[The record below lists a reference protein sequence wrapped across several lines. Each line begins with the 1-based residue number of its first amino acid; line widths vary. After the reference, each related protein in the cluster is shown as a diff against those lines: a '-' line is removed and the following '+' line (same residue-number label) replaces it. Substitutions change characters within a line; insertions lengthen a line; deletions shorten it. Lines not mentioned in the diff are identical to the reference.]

1 MRLKDK
7 VAIVTGGGQGI
18 GKAIALAFAAEGAG
32 VVVAA
37 RNLANLERTAAE
49 ITSKGGKAKAVQ
61 TDVTIEAQIERM
73 VADTVKQFGKVDIL
87 VNNSGI
93 GGPTCPVADLKL
105 EDWMEVLQIDLT
117 GSMLCS
123 KHVLKYMIPRK
134 SGVIINIAAEGG
146 RAGDGKSGYPMR
158 TPYCCSKMG
167 IIGLTESV
175 SVEVGQYGIRVN
187 AISPAAVKGE
197 RLVNVIKGR
206 AQAMSV
212 SFEELMSK
220 IAENSSLG
228 RITEESDVAAMAV
241 FLASDEARSVT
252 GQTIPIH
259 CGLHI
264 NF

>member
-1 MRLKDK
+1 MRLKDR

-18 GKAIALAFAAEGAG
+18 GKAIALAFGAEGAA

-37 RNLANLERTAAE
+37 RNLANLEKTVAE
-49 ITSKGGKAKAVQ
+49 ITSKGGKAKAIQ
-61 TDVTIEAQIERM
+61 TDVTIEPQIERM
-73 VADTVKQFGKVDIL
+73 VADTVREFGKVDVL

-93 GGPTCPVADLKL
+93 GGVTCPVVDLKV

-117 GSMLCS
+117 GSMLCT
-123 KHVLKYMIPRK
+123 KHALKQMIPRK

-197 RLVNVIKGR
+197 RLINVRQRQSQG
-206 AQAMSV
+206 
-212 SFEELMSK
+212 
-220 IAENSSLG
+220 NG
-228 RITEESDVAAMAV
+228 RI
-241 FLASDEARSVT
+241 L
-252 GQTIPIH
+252 
-259 CGLHI
+259 
-264 NF
+264 

>member
-18 GKAIALAFAAEGAG
+18 GKAIALAFAAEGAA

-49 ITSKGGKAKAVQ
+49 ITSKGGKAKAIQ
-61 TDVTIEAQIERM
+61 TDVTVEAQIEGM
-73 VADTVKQFGKVDIL
+73 VAATVKEFGKVDIL

-93 GGPTCPVADLKL
+93 GGVTCPVVDLRL

-123 KHVLKYMIPRK
+123 KHVLKCMIPQK

-146 RAGDGKSGYPMR
+146 RAGDGRSGYPMR

-175 SVEVGQYGIRVN
+175 SVEVGKYGIRVN

-197 RLVNVIKGR
+197 RIISVVKGR
-206 AQAMSV
+206 AQAMGV
-212 SFEELMSK
+212 PFETLMSK

-228 RITEESDVAAMAV
+228 RITDETDVAAMAV
-241 FLASDEARSVT
+241 FLASEEARSVT

-264 NF
+264 IF

>member
-1 MRLKDK
+1 MRLKNK

-18 GKAIALAFAAEGAG
+18 GKAIALAFAAEGAS

-37 RNLANLERTAAE
+37 RNLANLEKTVAE
-49 ITSKGGKAKAVQ
+49 ISTKGGKAKAIQ
-61 TDVTIEAQIERM
+61 TDVTSEAQIEKM
-73 VADTVKQFGKVDIL
+73 VAETLQAFGALDIL

-93 GGPTCPVADLKL
+93 GGVTCPVVDLKL
-105 EDWMEVLQIDLT
+105 EDWMEVIQIDLT
-117 GSMLCS
+117 GSMLCT
-123 KHVLKYMIPRK
+123 KHALKQMIPRK

-146 RAGDGKSGYPMR
+146 RTGDGRSGYPMR

-167 IIGLTESV
+167 MIGLAESV
-175 SVEVGQYGIRVN
+175 SVEVGKYGIRVN

-197 RLVNVIKGR
+197 RLVNVVKGR
-206 AQAMSV
+206 AQALGLSYDD
-212 SFEELMSK
+212 LMSK
-220 IAENSSLG
+220 IADTSSLG

-241 FLASDEARSVT
+241 FLASEEARSVT

-264 NF
+264 TF

>member
-1 MRLKDK
+1 MRLKDR

-18 GKAIALAFAAEGAG
+18 GRAIALALAAEGAA
-32 VVVAA
+32 VALAA
-37 RNLANLERTAAE
+37 RNLANLEKTVAE
-49 ITSKGGKAKAVQ
+49 ITLKGGKAKAIQ
-61 TDVTIEAQIERM
+61 TDVTIESQIERM
-73 VADTVKQFGKVDIL
+73 VADTMREFGRLDIL

-93 GGPTCPVADLKL
+93 GGVTCPVVDLKL
-105 EDWMEVLQIDLT
+105 EDWMEVIQVDLT
-117 GSMLCS
+117 GSMLCT
-123 KHVLKYMIPRK
+123 KHALKQMIPRK

-146 RAGDGKSGYPMR
+146 RAGDGRSGYPMR

-167 IIGLTESV
+167 MIGLTESV
-175 SVEVGQYGIRVN
+175 SVEVGKYGIRVN

-197 RLVNVIKGR
+197 RLINVVKGR
-206 AQAMSV
+206 AQALGA
-212 SFEELMSK
+212 SFDDLMSK
-220 IAENSSLG
+220 IADTSSLG

-264 NF
+264 LF

>member
-1 MRLKDK
+1 MRLKNK
-7 VAIVTGGGQGI
+7 IAIVTGGGQGI
-18 GKAIALAFAAEGAG
+18 GKAIALAFAAEGAS

-37 RNLANLERTAAE
+37 RNLANLEKTVAG
-49 ITSKGGKAKAVQ
+49 ITSHGGRAKAIQ
-61 TDVTIEAQIERM
+61 TDVTREAEIERM
-73 VADTVKQFGKVDIL
+73 AVETVKEFGKIDIL

-93 GGPTCPVADLKL
+93 GGVTCPVVDLKL

-197 RLVNVIKGR
+197 RLLSVIKGR
-206 AQAMSV
+206 AQATGA
-212 SFEELMSK
+212 SFEDLMSK
-220 IAENSSLG
+220 IAENASLG

-241 FLASDEARSVT
+241 FLASDEARCVT

-259 CGLHI
+259 CGVHI